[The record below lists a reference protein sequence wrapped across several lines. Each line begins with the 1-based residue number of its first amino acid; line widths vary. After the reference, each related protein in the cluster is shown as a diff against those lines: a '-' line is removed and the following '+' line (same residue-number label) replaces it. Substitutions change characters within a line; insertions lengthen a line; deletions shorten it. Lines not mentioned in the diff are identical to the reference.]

1 SQVSKVVH
9 LRSLPSDV
17 TDNEVIQLGLSYGH
31 VTNVLML
38 KGKNQ
43 AFLEM
48 EDEEIA
54 NQMVSSSGLNPP
66 TIRQRII
73 YVQFSN
79 HKELKTDSSPNQLNN
94 VQDMEPESSGKS
106 VMILC
111 CCLQSQTDFP
121 TFTIKT
127 QAILQAMQKREGGP
141 NHVLRAVIEN
151 MLYPITLDVLHTI
164 FSKFGVILKIITFTK
179 SSQFQALIQM
189 ADALQSQTA
198 KLSLD
203 GQNIYNGCCTLRIEY
218 SKLSALNVKFNNDKS
233 RDYTRNDLPTGEPTS
248 ILGTGNALHSMLGG
262 NLTQTN
268 QTLNLKS
275 QAIGYTCDPN
285 HPHIPPSQPST
296 GALHHLTGT
305 GMPGSSTQMVTQLAA
320 IVGGGQTSVLHVSNL
335 NEEMVTP
342 EVLFLLFGVY
352 GDVNRV
358 KIMYQKKS
366 NALVQMNDNNQA
378 QNVIRFL
385 DGVKLYDRPLQIT
398 LSRHN
403 QVQMPREGQEMAKL
417 TQDYTNSPLHRF
429 KKPGSKNFQNIFAP
443 SEVLHLSNIPPET
456 TEEFLREK
464 FEEFGGV
471 VGFKFFVKD
480 RRMALIQMSSLEE
493 AIICLV
499 TLHNLKLGESNHLRV
514 SFSKGHI

>member
-1 SQVSKVVH
+1 SKVVH

-79 HKELKTDSSPNQLNN
+79 HKELKTDSSPNQL
-94 VQDMEPESSGKS
+94 
-106 VMILC
+106 
-111 CCLQSQTDFP
+111 
-121 TFTIKT
+121 KT

-262 NLTQTN
+262 AGLMPSPYTN
-268 QTLNLKS
+268 QTNIAAALQQS
-275 QAIGYTCDPN
+275 QLA
-285 HPHIPPSQPST
+285 SLASAT

>member
-1 SQVSKVVH
+1 SKVVH

-79 HKELKTDSSPNQLNN
+79 HKELKTDSSPNQL
-94 VQDMEPESSGKS
+94 
-106 VMILC
+106 
-111 CCLQSQTDFP
+111 
-121 TFTIKT
+121 KT

-248 ILGTGNALHSMLGG
+248 ILGTGNALHSMLG
-262 NLTQTN
+262 
-268 QTLNLKS
+268 
-275 QAIGYTCDPN
+275 
-285 HPHIPPSQPST
+285 
-296 GALHHLTGT
+296 
-305 GMPGSSTQMVTQLAA
+305 
-320 IVGGGQTSVLHVSNL
+320 
-335 NEEMVTP
+335 
-342 EVLFLLFGVY
+342 GVY